1 MDADGTTTH
10 RIGALRIGVLGLDA
24 AAIGVGIQAPAEVD
38 TLVVVGPA
46 DGSLRI
52 TQAGHLA
59 RRSGVAPGCQ
69 GVVGLPP
76 QRVGHH
82 RTTIG
87 AVGQCHAIG
96 TAGML
101 TGDHTTD
108 GIVGKGAVAAT
119 VLGGDTRQVLGE
131 SLVLVVIR
139 AHIATR
145 IGHRGDLVL
154 RRVGIG
160 GERNAF
166 DQHRTDQR
174 LIVVGLVNE
183 LQCAATAV
191 GDGRKAVAVVVD
203 IGQRRAIRE
212 ALGGQTPVRAEGRD
226 GALRVQCPVAVLD
239 QTIATVVVRLIGL
252 ADLLECTLETGAF
265 NDARTVNAIQCQV
278 GAQRVGPAI
287 AEATGGRRDARV
299 IKTRQCDPAQIEV
312 RRDLIL
318 LPRFDITW
326 VADIAVAGTAVGGR
340 VLIGNRTHVRRC
352 IVTGHGAAT
361 VAAVLVALLR
371 LRCDGRNE
379 FFADA
384 GVVLVGPLCEG
395 NRAVQ
400 APGTRDRHRSGVRR
414 AG

>member
-1 MDADGTTTH
+1 MDADGTTAH
-10 RIGALRIGVLGLDA
+10 RIGTLRIGVLGLDT

-52 TQAGHLA
+52 RQAGYLA
-59 RRSGVAPGCQ
+59 RRRGVAARCQ
-69 GVVGLPP
+69 GVIGLPP

-119 VLGGDTRQVLGE
+119 VLGGDAGQVLGE
-131 SLVLVVIR
+131 VLVLVVICP
-139 AHIATR
+139 HTTTR

-191 GDGRKAVAVVVD
+191 GDRRKAIAVVVD
-203 IGQRRAIRE
+203 VGQRRAILE
-212 ALGGQTPVRAEGRD
+212 ALGCKTPVHAEGRD
-226 GALRVQCPVAVLD
+226 GIRRVQCPVAVLD
-239 QTIATVVVRLIGL
+239 QTVTTVVVRLIGL
-252 ADLLECTLETGAF
+252 PDFLECTLETGTF
-265 NDARTVNAIQCQV
+265 NDAHTVNAIQCQV
-278 GAQRVGPAI
+278 GAQRMGPAI
-287 AEATGGRRDARV
+287 TEATG
-299 IKTRQCDPAQIEV
+299 
-312 RRDLIL
+312 
-318 LPRFDITW
+318 
-326 VADIAVAGTAVGGR
+326 
-340 VLIGNRTHVRRC
+340 
-352 IVTGHGAAT
+352 
-361 VAAVLVALLR
+361 
-371 LRCDGRNE
+371 
-379 FFADA
+379 
-384 GVVLVGPLCEG
+384 
-395 NRAVQ
+395 
-400 APGTRDRHRSGVRR
+400 
-414 AG
+414 